1 MILRMMTLILPN
13 TSGEQRKKNV
23 LRDVYRQ
30 KLVGLVPVDGKTWIK
45 AGAQLVE
52 DANAPPP
59 MAMLG
64 HVTAIAFSPEMDM
77 PIALALMSG
86 GLKHEGRE
94 LDAAFPLKDSSVRV
108 RIVSPHFIDPEG
120 KRMHV

>member
-1 MILRMMTLILPN
+1 MQWALNVGI
-13 TSGEQRKKNV
+13 QRERKNV